1 MFILSRKFI
10 NPNDDFYKYADR
22 IAPQQGFC
30 DIICHGDPFHF
41 LIRGMDGEKWEY
53 SAKDAAEMI
62 KNSSEFKGE
71 PIRLIACQTGA
82 EKDGLAQRLADLLLV
97 PVKAPTESVYVNAIG
112 II

>member
-1 MFILSRKFI
+1 
-10 NPNDDFYKYADR
+10 
-22 IAPQQGFC
+22 
-30 DIICHGDPFHF
+30 
-41 LIRGMDGEKWEY
+41 
-53 SAKDAAEMI
+53 MI